1 MSEPAPAPP
10 ALVEVALAVP
20 LPTFFTYVAPPGPP
34 IPPGVRVRV
43 PFGTRRLVGITF
55 GPGQPEA
62 ALRHHLKTI
71 TKVLDLEPVV
81 DTRGLALARW
91 LAEYWFAPPGEA
103 VGLLLPPRMADGEEA
118 PKGRL
123 TRFVRRLTGEAPRS
137 GAKMKEVL
145 AWLDKNGDASA
156 DTLRGAT
163 GVAYSTLRRMV
174 ELRLIAIDE
183 TAIHRDPLAGISL
196 ASLKTAGGAHPLTP
210 AQRQAADEVFAA
222 FGTYRGFLLH
232 GVTGSGKTEV
242 YLDLIERAL
251 SQGKGSLVLVPE
263 IALTPQLVARFRAR
277 LGERVAVQHSGLDPN
292 ARHEQWLRIRAGELP
307 VVVGARSALFSPIRE
322 LGLVIVDEEHEA
334 SFKQE
339 TSPRYHARD
348 LALVLGH
355 LAKCPVVLGSA
366 TPSLESWAN
375 VAKKKLTRLSLPERA
390 HQLRPLPEV
399 AVIDMREV
407 RQAQKPGASGTSA
420 DKGQHDSPFSPRLVE
435 ALRETLASGDQA
447 LIFLNRRGYASFVQ
461 CRTCGKTLDCASC
474 SVTFTWHRRRQ
485 RLVCHYCDATRPM
498 PPHCPSCRKD
508 DLVELGHGTEQLEER
523 LAELLPSARIGR
535 MDRDTTRGKSLVKLL
550 SRFRKGEL
558 DVLIGTQM
566 LAKGHDFPGVTLVG
580 VLSAEHGLAFPD
592 PRAAERTFQLLT
604 QIAGRAGRG
613 ERPGRVLIQTRMP
626 EHYAIARAVEH
637 DVVGF
642 LDTEMALREARGFP
656 PHSHLALFRLSGRDV
671 YQTEALGK
679 TLAEELRKTGP
690 QTAITGPQPAPI
702 ERVKDRFR
710 FQVLVRAAER
720 RDLRRALDLTR
731 LFWSTRHPGDLQIAL
746 DVDPHSFL

>member
-10 ALVEVALAVP
+10 ALIEVALAVP
-20 LPTFFTYVAPPGPP
+20 LPTFFTYLAPPGPP

-62 ALRHHLKTI
+62 ALRHNLKTI
-71 TKVLDLEPVV
+71 TKVLDPEPVV
-81 DTRGLALARW
+81 DIRGLALARW
-91 LAEYWFAPPGEA
+91 LADYWFAPPGEA
-103 VGLLLPPRMADGEEA
+103 VGLLLPPRMAEGEEA

-123 TRFVRRLTGEAPRS
+123 TRFVRRLPGEAPRS

-156 DTLRGAT
+156 DTLRAAT

-174 ELRLIAIDE
+174 ELRLVAIDE
-183 TAIHRDPLAGISL
+183 TAINRDPLAGISL
-196 ASLKTAGGAHPLTP
+196 AALKTAGGVHPLTP

-251 SQGKGSLVLVPE
+251 SQGKGALVLVPE

-399 AVIDMREV
+399 SIIDMREV
-407 RQAQKPGASGTSA
+407 RQGPRPSTNAGTS
-420 DKGQHDSPFSPRLVE
+420 DKGQADSPFSPQLIK
-435 ALRETLASGDQA
+435 ALHETVASGDQA

-498 PPHCPSCRKD
+498 PPSCPSCRKD

-523 LAELLPSARIGR
+523 LADLLPSARIGR

-637 DVVGF
+637 DVAGF
-642 LDTEMALREARGFP
+642 LDAEMSLREARAFP
-656 PHSHLALFRLSGRDV
+656 PYSHLALFRLSGKDF
-671 YQTEALGK
+671 YQTEALGRS
-679 TLAEELRKTGP
+679 LVEELTRTGT
-690 QTAITGPQPAPI
+690 QCSIAGPQPAPI
-702 ERVKDRFR
+702 ERVKDRYR

-720 RDLRRALDLTR
+720 RDLRRTLDLSR
-731 LFWSTRHPGDLQIAL
+731 AFWSARHPGDLQIAL